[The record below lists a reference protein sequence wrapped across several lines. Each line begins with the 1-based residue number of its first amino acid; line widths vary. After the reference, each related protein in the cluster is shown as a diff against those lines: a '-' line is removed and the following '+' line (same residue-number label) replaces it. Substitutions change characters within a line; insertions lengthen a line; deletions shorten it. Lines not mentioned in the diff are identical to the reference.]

1 MTIRIYAVRF
11 VELHSLC
18 REESMEALTGFVL
31 ASMLVKVW
39 KQAAYVPTTD
49 VS

>member
-1 MTIRIYAVRF
+1 MTVTIRIWF

-18 REESMEALTGFVL
+18 REERMEDLTDFVL

-39 KQAAYVPTTD
+39 KQAT
-49 VS
+49 